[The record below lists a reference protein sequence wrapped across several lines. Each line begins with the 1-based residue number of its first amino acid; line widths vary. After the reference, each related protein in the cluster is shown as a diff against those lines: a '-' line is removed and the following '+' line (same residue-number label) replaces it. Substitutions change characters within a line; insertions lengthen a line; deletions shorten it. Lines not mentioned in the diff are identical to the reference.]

1 MPTRRRQTR
10 PHLSREAIIRTALAI
25 GDREGA
31 EATSLRR
38 IATELGVTPM
48 ALYRYVESKEALQDA
63 LLDLAYGEVDL
74 PDPQTH
80 DWWEGLATIA
90 HSLRRV
96 LIAHPAAAAITATR
110 PGAGPN
116 ALGIVE
122 RILALLIR
130 AGFDTETA
138 VRLQTTFIR
147 FIVAL
152 IAIEAG
158 LLPELSQE
166 GRRQRALRVR
176 FELES
181 LSPEEYPN
189 LIAAVPYIATP
200 YEPEHTFNQALE
212 LLKAGIASQLPR
224 RRRTQRPKR

>member
-1 MPTRRRQTR
+1 MSTRRPTRPR
-10 PHLSREAIIRTALAI
+10 LSREAIIRTALAI

-63 LLDLAYGEVDL
+63 LLDLAYGEVEL
-74 PDPQTH
+74 PDPQT
-80 DWWEGLATIA
+80 DGWWEGLATIA
-90 HSLRRV
+90 HSARSV
-96 LIAHPAAAAITATR
+96 LIAHPAAAAIAATR

-116 ALGIVE
+116 TLRIVE

-130 AGFDTETA
+130 AGFETETA
-138 VRLQTTFIR
+138 VRVQTTFTR

-152 IAIEAG
+152 IAFEAG

-166 GRRQRALRVR
+166 DRRQTALRVR

-189 LIAAVPYIATP
+189 LIAGAPYIATP
-200 YEPEHTFNQALE
+200 FEPEGTFNQALE

-224 RRRTQRPKR
+224 PHRTQRQKR